1 MTSADVETQTGTT
14 VDYAAWNDVA
24 RTDWCK
30 SADESDPNDDADITR
45 RLQEGEEEAEATC
58 VRQSVSTWQKLL
70 TDAAT
75 NYPISHDA
83 ATSMSSATCTAR
95 RLLSTPNAYMEVK
108 TGVAHTVTSGYKL
121 YATGADYDS
130 GAVKNYGAG
139 TAQEFTFEAATTLF
153 AGVAV
158 LTATILA

>member
-1 MTSADVETQTGTT
+1 MTSADVETQTGTG
-14 VDYAAWNDVA
+14 VDYAAWNDVV

-30 SADESDPNDDADITR
+30 AAEEAEPENDADITR
-45 RLQEGEEEAEATC
+45 RLMDEDEAEAAC

-75 NYPISHDA
+75 NYPISYDS
-83 ATSMSSATCTAR
+83 ATSKGSATCTAR

-108 TGVAHTVTSGYKL
+108 TGVATKVTSGFKIYNS
-121 YATGADYDS
+121 GADYDA
-130 GAVKNYGAG
+130 GTVGYYGAG

-158 LTATILA
+158 LTASILA